1 MAKAA
6 LQGTG
11 NHRETELTKKPIAR
25 PGGYEGRKG
34 ARMLWKMSGWTEA
47 ATARWSETKE
57 KVETYIEAES
67 MDEAFRIAR
76 EIYGSGIDTAQPAN

>member
-1 MAKAA
+1 
-6 LQGTG
+6 
-11 NHRETELTKKPIAR
+11 
-25 PGGYEGRKG
+25 
-34 ARMLWKMSGWTEA
+34 MLWKMSGWAEA

>member
-1 MAKAA
+1 
-6 LQGTG
+6 
-11 NHRETELTKKPIAR
+11 
-25 PGGYEGRKG
+25 
-34 ARMLWKMSGWTEA
+34 MLWKMSGWTEA
-47 ATARWSETKE
+47 ATARWSEAKE

>member
-1 MAKAA
+1 MIHGERTSVD
-6 LQGTG
+6 LIFT
-11 NHRETELTKKPIAR
+11 R

-47 ATARWSETKE
+47 ATAGWSETKE

>member
-1 MAKAA
+1 
-6 LQGTG
+6 
-11 NHRETELTKKPIAR
+11 
-25 PGGYEGRKG
+25 
-34 ARMLWKMSGWTEA
+34 MSGWAEE

-76 EIYGSGIDTAQPAN
+76 EIYGSGIDTAQRVESEDKE